1 MVRTLTIS
9 ILIVGLQIGL
19 ARACETGLSVQANLG
34 GGQIIK
40 LDDGSVWKVDSVD
53 AIDIRLWLVG
63 DDIVA
68 CDDKLVH
75 IDDGEEVQ
83 AARIK

>member
-1 MVRTLTIS
+1 LAIW
-9 ILIVGLQIGL
+9 LLLVGLQIGL
-19 ARACETGLSVQANLG
+19 ARAYETGLSVQANLG

-53 AIDIRLWLVG
+53 AIDSQLWLVG

-68 CDDKLVH
+68 CDDKLLH

-83 AARIK
+83 ARRIK